1 MSRPEKEAP
10 EDRIA
15 PACHSLP
22 LRMLHRLITG
32 VYDEALRP
40 VGVRISQL
48 NLLVEIA
55 RMGEQATAAH
65 VGAFL
70 MIERSTLSRDLQRMR
85 REGWIESSGE
95 GRSRRLRVTK
105 QGRKLLE
112 RALPAWQRAQER
124 AGEVLGRELAAAIAL
139 RARKVRSRQR
149 QSP

>member
-1 MSRPEKEAP
+1 MRRPGKEAP

-15 PACHSLP
+15 TACHSLP

-40 VGVRISQL
+40 LGMRISQL

-55 RMGEQATAAH
+55 KMGDQATAAR

-70 MIERSTLSRDLQRMR
+70 MIETSTLSRDLQRMR
-85 REGWIESSGE
+85 GQGWIESSLE
-95 GRSRRLRVTK
+95 GRSRRLIVTK

-112 RALPAWQRAQER
+112 RALPAWERAQQRAE
-124 AGEVLGRELAAAIAL
+124 AVLGRELAAALAL
-139 RARKVRSRQR
+139 RARKARSRR
-149 QSP
+149 RES